1 MKKIVGIVLSL
12 AVLGG
17 AGVYWYLQHQAV
29 PSGQYASYLP
39 KDTLGS
45 VNLTHINTLTDRFP
59 ATAAGRFTNKET
71 MHVILQEMQAGS
83 QAVAQ
88 YDEMYDNVAKVMTNP
103 AFRAVFGENATVALL
118 PPDLL
123 TFAKE
128 PVKALQQAAVVV
140 TEPSVPGALEMLA
153 KLADSKSVSKET
165 VDGLALTR
173 INADQDQVFYAYAE
187 KKTILLAYA
196 PAAIKACLAARQSGA
211 ALDQTAGFKEAVA
224 YWQPFSAENTYS
236 RVYMNNATIA
246 PMLLAAENPD
256 IKRTGE
262 MLRGIDFG
270 YSVTFTTPQGV
281 ENRARSTYRYDQL
294 HETVKRAVD
303 SAGQSN
309 QSLHLLKPNSLAY
322 NWAASLQLDTILQTL
337 AAEGQDMEKA
347 DAATRELLGVSFN
360 ELAKAVGP
368 QYGGVLDEIVNAGL
382 FPIPKMV
389 FFLGVRD
396 RKIVETALNSLRK
409 TITDSGITG
418 EEQETVGASTI
429 YSWPLLPG
437 DAAQPAVVVT
447 DSMLYL
453 ANNKQMLKDI
463 LAAQSSANLLAEP
476 VKAQLGKE
484 LGESF
489 QRANIGSFV
498 MYPERMTKQVGEMM
512 DWLTGILA
520 SSKNIS
526 LARFNQEVQGLM
538 QSTEF
543 IAATTE
549 TGKNQG
555 DWTMVVKTAQA
566 KPAEGAAS
574 KEK

>member
-1 MKKIVGIVLSL
+1 MKKMLGIVLAL
-12 AVLGG
+12 AVFGG
-17 AGVYWYLQHQAV
+17 AGAYYYLQHQGE
-29 PSGQYASYLP
+29 PSGQHARYLP

-45 VNLTHINTLTDRFP
+45 VNLTHINTITDQFP
-59 ATAAGRFTNKET
+59 ATAGGRLVNKET
-71 MHVILQEMQAGS
+71 MHAILQEVQAGD

-103 AFRAVFGENATVALL
+103 AFRAVFGENATAALL

-128 PVKALQQAAVVV
+128 PVKAIRQAAVVI
-140 TEPSVPGALEMLA
+140 TEPSVPGALEMLV

-165 VDGLALTR
+165 VDGLELTR
-173 INADQDQVFYAYAE
+173 INAGQDQVVYAYAE

-196 PAAIKACLAARQSGA
+196 PSAIKACLAARQSGA
-211 ALDQTAGFKEAVA
+211 SLDQTAGFQEAAA
-224 YWQPFSAENTYS
+224 YWQPFPAEKTYS
-236 RVYMNNATIA
+236 RIYMNNATIA
-246 PMLLAAENPD
+246 PMLLASDNAD
-256 IKRTGE
+256 VKRAGE
-262 MLRGIDFG
+262 MLRGIDHG
-270 YSVTFTTPQGV
+270 YSITYTTPQGM
-281 ENRARSTYRYDQL
+281 ENRARSKYRYDQL
-294 HETVKRAVD
+294 HETVKRAID
-303 SAGQSN
+303 SAGQNN

-322 NWAASLQLDTILQTL
+322 NWAASLQLDGILQAL

-347 DAATRELLGVSFN
+347 DAATREVLGVSLN
-360 ELAKAVGP
+360 ELGKAIGP
-368 QYGGVLDEIVNAGL
+368 QYGGVLEEIVNAGL

-389 FFLGVRD
+389 FFLSVRD
-396 RKIVETALNSLRK
+396 RKVVDTALNSLRK
-409 TITDSGITG
+409 TITESGITG
-418 EEQETVGASTI
+418 EEQETVGSNTI

-447 DSMLYL
+447 DNMLYL

-463 LAAQSSANLLAEP
+463 LAAQSTANLLAEP
-476 VKAQLGKE
+476 VKGQFGKE
-484 LGESF
+484 LGDSF

-498 MYPERMTKQVGEMM
+498 LYPERMAKQVGDTM

-526 LARFNQEVQGLM
+526 LARFNREIMALM
-538 QSTEF
+538 QSTEL

-555 DWTMVVKTAQA
+555 DWVMVVKTAQS
-566 KPAEGAAS
+566 KPAESQPAQG
-574 KEK
+574 K